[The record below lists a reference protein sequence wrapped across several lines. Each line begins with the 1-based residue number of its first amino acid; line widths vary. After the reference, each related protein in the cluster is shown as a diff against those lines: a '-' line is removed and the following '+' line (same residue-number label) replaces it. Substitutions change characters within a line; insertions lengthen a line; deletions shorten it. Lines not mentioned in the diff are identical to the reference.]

1 MGILRS
7 VVLEKMSLYEPAL
20 WGELGVVV
28 THLDGCY
35 ASITLKAKLSFHH
48 IFTSI
53 IMNYIW
59 NDDTECVLR
68 PFDIKLF
75 KFTNCLQMQ

>member
-7 VVLEKMSLYEPAL
+7 VVHEKMSLYEPAL
-20 WGELGVVV
+20 WGELGVVF

-35 ASITLKAKLSFHH
+35 ASITLKAKLSLHH
-48 IFTSI
+48 IFTYI